1 MQVITSA
8 CFGKYVCLKLKIMD
22 TTLKNTANFSTHS
35 TKVETKGAYK
45 KLIEKLTFS
54 YFGLMTVTIT
64 VGSILGAISAMQ
76 VLANDAPIWQLGL
89 VMAAAMANNVSG
101 IGQAPTKWVVNLF
114 LFSVLISVIFYL
126 ANL

>member
-1 MQVITSA
+1 
-8 CFGKYVCLKLKIMD
+8 MD
-22 TTLKNTANFSTHS
+22 AILKNTANFTKPS
-35 TKVETKGAYK
+35 TKVETTSGYK

-54 YFGLMTVTIT
+54 YFGLMTMTIT
-64 VGSILGAISAMQ
+64 IGSILGAISAMQ

-114 LFSVLISVIFYL
+114 LFSILISVIFYL